1 MMDINIDFNQP
12 YEGYLW
18 MSNENHPQAFHPESL
33 IDKQLFEGHNPFVAE
48 GYLFNHEKG
57 ISISI
62 KYVDGR
68 YRIYIDKVKPSDFN
82 SKDTDRL
89 CYLTQRRDDS
99 DALWA
104 EFLRY
109 WTETPDPACHSM
121 NVLEIE
127 KEVFTGFKTKEK

>member
-18 MSNENHPQAFHPESL
+18 MSNENHPQVFHPESL
-33 IDKQLFEGHNPFVAE
+33 IDRQLFEGHNPFVAE

-82 SKDTDRL
+82 SKETDRL
-89 CYLTQRRDDS
+89 CYLTQHMDHS

-109 WTETPDPACHSM
+109 WTETPDPACLDM
-121 NVLEIE
+121 NVQEVE
-127 KEVFTGFKTKEK
+127 KEVFVGFRTKEE

>member
-18 MSNENHPQAFHPESL
+18 MSNENHPQVFHPESL
-33 IDKQLFEGHNPFVAE
+33 IDRQLFEVHNPFVAE

-68 YRIYIDKVKPSDFN
+68 YRIHIDKVKPSDFN

-89 CYLTQRRDDS
+89 CYLTQRMDHS

-109 WTETPDPACHSM
+109 WTETPDPACLDM
-121 NVLEIE
+121 NVQEVE
-127 KEVFTGFKTKEK
+127 KELFVGFKTKEE

>member
-1 MMDINIDFNQP
+1 MMNINFDLP

-18 MSNENHPQAFHPESL
+18 MSNKNHPCVYCPESL
-33 IDKQLFEGHNPFVAE
+33 IDRGLFDGHNPFVAE

-82 SKDTDRL
+82 SKDTERL
-89 CYLTQRRDDS
+89 CYLTQRMDHS

-109 WTETPDPACHSM
+109 WTETPAPACHSM

-127 KEVFTGFKTKEK
+127 KELFVGFKKKEE

>member
-1 MMDINIDFNQP
+1 MNINFDLP

-18 MSNENHPQAFHPESL
+18 MSNKNHPCVYCPESL
-33 IDKQLFEGHNPFVAE
+33 IDRGLFDGHNPFVAE

-89 CYLTQRRDDS
+89 CYLTQRMDHS

-127 KEVFTGFKTKEK
+127 KELFVGFKKKEE

>member
-18 MSNENHPQAFHPESL
+18 MSNENHPQVFHPESL
-33 IDKQLFEGHNPFVAE
+33 IDRQLFEGHNPFVAE

-57 ISISI
+57 FSISI

-89 CYLTQRRDDS
+89 CYLTQRMDHS

-109 WTETPDPACHSM
+109 WTETPDPTCLDM
-121 NVLEIE
+121 NVQEVE
-127 KEVFTGFKTKEK
+127 KEVFVGFKTKEE

>member
-18 MSNENHPQAFHPESL
+18 MSNENHPQVFPPESL
-33 IDKQLFEGHNPFVAE
+33 IDRQLFEVHNPFVAE

-89 CYLTQRRDDS
+89 CYLTQRMDHS

-127 KEVFTGFKTKEK
+127 KELFVGFKKKEE

>member
-18 MSNENHPQAFHPESL
+18 MSNENHPQVFHPESL
-33 IDKQLFEGHNPFVAE
+33 IDRQLFEGHNPFVAE

-68 YRIYIDKVKPSDFN
+68 YRIYIDKVNPSDFN

-89 CYLTQRRDDS
+89 CYLTQRMDHS

-109 WTETPDPACHSM
+109 WTETPDPTCLDM
-121 NVLEIE
+121 NVQEVE
-127 KEVFTGFKTKEK
+127 KEVFVGFKTKEE

>member
-1 MMDINIDFNQP
+1 MMNINFDLP

-18 MSNENHPQAFHPESL
+18 MSNKNLPCVYCPESL
-33 IDKQLFEGHNPFVAE
+33 IDRQLFEGHNPFVAE

-68 YRIYIDKVKPSDFN
+68 YHIYIDKVKPSDFN
-82 SKDTDRL
+82 SKETDRL
-89 CYLTQRRDDS
+89 CYLAQRMDDS

>member
-1 MMDINIDFNQP
+1 MMNINFDLP

-18 MSNENHPQAFHPESL
+18 MSNKNHPCVYCPESL
-33 IDKQLFEGHNPFVAE
+33 IDRGLFDGHNPFVAE

-89 CYLTQRRDDS
+89 CYLTQRMDHS

-127 KEVFTGFKTKEK
+127 KELFVGFKKKEE

>member
-18 MSNENHPQAFHPESL
+18 MSNENHPQVFHPESL
-33 IDKQLFEGHNPFVAE
+33 IDRQLFEGHNPFVAE

-68 YRIYIDKVKPSDFN
+68 YRIYIDKVNPSDFN
-82 SKDTDRL
+82 SKDTNRL
-89 CYLTQRRDDS
+89 CYLTQRMDHS

>member
-18 MSNENHPQAFHPESL
+18 MSNENHPQVFHPESL
-33 IDKQLFEGHNPFVAE
+33 IDRQLFEGHNPFVAE

-89 CYLTQRRDDS
+89 CYLTQRMDHS

-127 KEVFTGFKTKEK
+127 KELFVGFKKKEE

>member
-1 MMDINIDFNQP
+1 MMNINFDLP

-18 MSNENHPQAFHPESL
+18 MSNKNHPCVYCPESL
-33 IDKQLFEGHNPFVAE
+33 IDRGLFDGHNPFVAE

-68 YRIYIDKVKPSDFN
+68 YRIYIDKVNPSDFN

-89 CYLTQRRDDS
+89 CYLTQRMDHS

-109 WTETPDPACHSM
+109 WTESPDPACHSM

>member
-18 MSNENHPQAFHPESL
+18 MSNENHPQVFHPESL
-33 IDKQLFEGHNPFVAE
+33 IDRQLFEGHNPFVAE

-89 CYLTQRRDDS
+89 CYLTQRMAHS

-109 WTETPDPACHSM
+109 WTETPDPTCLDM
-121 NVLEIE
+121 NVQEVE
-127 KEVFTGFKTKEK
+127 KEVFVGFKTKEE

>member
-1 MMDINIDFNQP
+1 MRSMMNINFDLP

-18 MSNENHPQAFHPESL
+18 MSNKNHPCVYCPEAL
-33 IDKQLFEGHNPFVAE
+33 IDRGLFDGHNPFVTE

-89 CYLTQRRDDS
+89 C
-99 DALWA
+99 
-104 EFLRY
+104 
-109 WTETPDPACHSM
+109 
-121 NVLEIE
+121 
-127 KEVFTGFKTKEK
+127 

>member
-18 MSNENHPQAFHPESL
+18 MSNENHPQVFHPESL
-33 IDKQLFEGHNPFVAE
+33 IDRQLFEGHNPFVAE

-89 CYLTQRRDDS
+89 CYLTQRMDHS

-109 WTETPDPACHSM
+109 WTETPAPACHSM

-127 KEVFTGFKTKEK
+127 KELFVGFKKKEE

>member
-1 MMDINIDFNQP
+1 MMNINFDLP

-18 MSNENHPQAFHPESL
+18 MSNKNHPCVYCPESL
-33 IDKQLFEGHNPFVAE
+33 IDRGLFDGHNPFVAE

-89 CYLTQRRDDS
+89 CYLTQRMDHS

-109 WTETPDPACHSM
+109 WTETPAPACHSM

-127 KEVFTGFKTKEK
+127 KELFVGFKKKEE